1 MADPMARK
9 IVYWQQKK
17 RLAHSGGVYINESRK
32 HKQGLKMSLLEILN
46 QALLDATKFTRAQ
59 IAANNYAR
67 LTGKRAPDNLSE
79 SWADK

>member
-1 MADPMARK
+1 VAILALRRAPFGESGLGQNFNQP
-9 IVYWQQKK
+9 QQK
-17 RLAHSGGVYINESRK
+17 
-32 HKQGLKMSLLEILN
+32 QGIKAMSLIDILN
-46 QALLDATKFTRAQ
+46 QTVLNAPKFTRAQ

>member
-1 MADPMARK
+1 
-9 IVYWQQKK
+9 
-17 RLAHSGGVYINESRK
+17 
-32 HKQGLKMSLLEILN
+32 MSLFEILN
-46 QALLDATKFTRAQ
+46 QAVLNAPNFTRAQ